1 MKQEINMT
9 QLARHRDRREF
20 TAKLFFAFQ
29 KWSGIAFKD
38 TFCFTLLEEV
48 KNAESLAAAY
58 RIAGN
63 QPSDLPERI
72 IQALSIDIAGC
83 FAKEMKEPQ
92 SLIDPAF
99 KLTSLTSMA
108 EMLSALAQN
117 IELVTS
123 GQKNHITKVFDK
135 HYKAMKRLDGWLTY

>member
-20 TAKLFFAFQ
+20 TTKLFRAFQ
-29 KWSGIAFKD
+29 KWSGIAFKN

-48 KNAESLAAAY
+48 KNAESLASY

-72 IQALSIDIAGC
+72 VQALSIDIAGC
-83 FAKEMKEPQ
+83 FAKEMNTPQ

-135 HYKAMKRLDGWLTY
+135 HYKAMKRLDGWRTY